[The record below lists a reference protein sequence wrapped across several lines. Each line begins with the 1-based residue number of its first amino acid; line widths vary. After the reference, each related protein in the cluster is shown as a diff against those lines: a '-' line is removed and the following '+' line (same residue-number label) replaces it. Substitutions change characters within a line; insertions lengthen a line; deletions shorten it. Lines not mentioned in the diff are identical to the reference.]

1 MLKSRRSAVAFAAAF
16 LAAHGAFAF
25 EGRYVAGDKAYRQEL
40 EIKKRADGGFDLTA
54 VVGTEGCSGY
64 VDARGRPSDAAS
76 LPCRPRP
83 LLAVGR
89 WHPVDRG
96 SGRRLPRRARDHA
109 QGLHSRAQI
118 AIYVSDLDH
127 AAVAGVA
134 SGSNAPP
141 DSRGVSSTDWKQND

>member
-64 VDARGRPSDAAS
+64 VDARGAANGDTLRAEALEDKTDFDGVREYYRVIGLS
-76 LPCRPRP
+76 ERLETA
-83 LLAVGR
+83 LGAVG
-89 WHPVDRG
+89 PATVRG
-96 SGRRLPRRARDHA
+96 SGVR
-109 QGLHSRAQI
+109 
-118 AIYVSDLDH
+118 
-127 AAVAGVA
+127 
-134 SGSNAPP
+134 
-141 DSRGVSSTDWKQND
+141 